1 MAHDAELPEQQ
12 REVQRLLGRCMLRL
26 QQYERLL
33 KAMVVNQQ
41 LAGPVP
47 ELESIRANRVASV
60 ASQTLG
66 QLMNQLL
73 GNYLVIEGAVC
84 AAPELASESAFS
96 MSMSVQLSLSA
107 TEHQRLREDLKALVQ
122 LRNTL
127 VHHFL
132 ERHDLWSLTG
142 CQQAC
147 AALTEANALVDR
159 HLEQLKGWAKG
170 MDEARSK
177 LADFVNSEAAHDLIV
192 DGLAPNG
199 QVLWPDAGCVRAL
212 RAAAKALAADG
223 WTSVSAAGKWIAQQH
238 PGQSPRRYGCSS
250 WRHVIHES
258 HLFET
263 QRLEIDGR
271 LQQCYRLKPEASL

>member
-1 MAHDAELPEQQ
+1 
-12 REVQRLLGRCMLRL
+12 MLRL

-73 GNYLVIEGAVC
+73 GNYLVTEGTVC
-84 AAPELASESAFS
+84 PAPELASESAFS

-147 AALTEANALVDR
+147 AALTEADALVDR

-199 QVLWPDAGCVRAL
+199 QVVWPYAGCVQAL
-212 RAAAKALAADG
+212 RTAAQVLAVEG
-223 WTSVSAAGKWIAQQH
+223 WTSVAAAGQWIVQH
-238 PGQSPRRYGCSS
+238 HPEQMPRRYGCSS
-250 WRHVIHES
+250 WHQVIHES
-258 HLFET
+258 RLFET
-263 QRLEIDGR
+263 KRREVDGR
-271 LQQCYRLKPEASL
+271 FERCYRPTPDAST